1 MPNDI
6 LIVGIDSN
14 SSSGVNQNNEKTS
27 VMNSVGKFGLPHVNN
42 AGVRFSS
49 YLEANFL
56 VALTTYYKKKNYVT
70 WTHPRSKLPHQI
82 DHMTT
87 EKSCFRYFVDAGAIA
102 PLIDSDHRAVFT
114 KLRMKMNIVK
124 RITHRQK
131 IMRLDHSKLND
142 PRIKKQFCQKVNEYH
157 SNDDT
162 CDSYTKLEN
171 AMEKAA
177 RDILPKS
184 NRIQPGWFSSNEKML
199 NALIEERNA
208 ALSMKLRKTT
218 RSSTVRLQN
227 ARKKLKREIFRSKNN
242 WIKGICNEIND
253 PSRQNNVCWDKVK
266 LLKKGLNRNPTP
278 AAKMMT

>member
-1 MPNDI
+1 MI
-6 LIVGIDSN
+6 
-14 SSSGVNQNNEKTS
+14 
-27 VMNSVGKFGLPHVNN
+27 
-42 AGVRFSS
+42 
-49 YLEANFL
+49 
-56 VALTTYYKKKNYVT
+56 
-70 WTHPRSKLPHQI
+70 
-82 DHMTT
+82 T

-131 IMRLDHSKLND
+131 IMRLDLSKLND

-227 ARKKLKREIFRSKNN
+227 ARKKLKREIFRTKNN

-278 AAKMMT
+278 AAKMMTKSDGTKCSNANENAKVFREHFLTLFGKNV